1 MRFRRFHQ
9 QGGTRKA
16 MAPIWPF
23 KKKQEVLEL
32 DEAPPAPI
40 TYKKGEDPNARP
52 PSTTVDASAYKDA
65 LALFGDGSSKVEAAT
80 DQSVNYDG
88 VAEQA
93 PAAVQPQL
101 EASSEEGESFTWV
114 HHTDGYHYKKKG
126 DGSFEPTPH
135 SKNSDGSYVPYS

>member
-1 MRFRRFHQ
+1 MLFRRFHQ
-9 QGGTRKA
+9 RGEARST

-23 KKKQEVLEL
+23 KKKQEILEL

-52 PSTTVDASAYKDA
+52 PTTTVDASAYKDA
-65 LALFGDGSSKVEAAT
+65 LALFGDGSSEVEAAS

-88 VAEQA
+88 VTEQE
-93 PAAVQPQL
+93 PTTVQPQP
-101 EASSEEGESFTWV
+101 EPSSNKEESFTWV
-114 HHTDGYHYKKKG
+114 HHTDGYHYKKKA